1 MIQEEGREFQNFAA
15 ETVELWQPAGGIILV
30 YGDDA
35 RSTATKQWRRHG
47 SNEGAHNAGKT

>member
-15 ETVELWQPAGGIILV
+15 EILELWKPAGGIILV
-30 YGDDA
+30 CEDDA
-35 RSTATKQWRRHG
+35 KNMATKQWRRHG